1 MTRQT
6 GKLRS
11 WNEERGFGFIAP
23 TGGGRELFVH
33 VSALPRDGSR
43 PTPGE
48 TLSFEVGQNDKG
60 QPQALKV
67 QREALAGAPL
77 PPAAPRRMATDPRR
91 GPRPASQAA
100 AWGTASLFAL
110 PAFLLLYLVLGLLW
124 RLPAAGLLVYAAFS
138 LMTFVAYGLDKAAA
152 ARVARRTPESSL
164 HLLALLGGWP
174 GALLAQQLLRHK
186 SVKTAFRRTFWQ
198 TVCFNVVGLTLLAS
212 PLGAPVRASLNGLI

>member
-77 PPAAPRRMATDPRR
+77 PPARA
-91 GPRPASQAA
+91 RPAAVASRAA
-100 AWGTASLFAL
+100 PKADASGPGRRLRWGLIG
-110 PAFLLLYLVLGLLW
+110 LLLVGLVV
-124 RLPAAGLLVYAAFS
+124 AGL
-138 LMTFVAYGLDKAAA
+138 
-152 ARVARRTPESSL
+152 
-164 HLLALLGGWP
+164 ALRWGEQNSTLQAP
-174 GALLAQQLLRHK
+174 DA
-186 SVKTAFRRTFWQ
+186 SPSP
-198 TVCFNVVGLTLLAS
+198 LTLSEPVAPAS
-212 PLGAPVRASLNGLI
+212 TFRCDGRTHCSQMTSCEEARHFLRNCPGVKMDSDGDGEPCEQQWC

>member
-1 MTRQT
+1 MTRHT

-48 TLSFEVGQNDKG
+48 TLSFEIGQNDKG

-77 PPAAPRRMATDPRR
+77 PPAR
-91 GPRPASQAA
+91 PRPAAVAA
-100 AWGTASLFAL
+100 RGAPSAGAS
-110 PAFLLLYLVLGLLW
+110 GSGR
-124 RLPAAGLLVYAAFS
+124 RLPWVLIGVLIGGLGVAALAPRWNKESRLTAAP
-138 LMTFVAYGLDKAAA
+138 D
-152 ARVARRTPESSL
+152 
-164 HLLALLGGWP
+164 
-174 GALLAQQLLRHK
+174 
-186 SVKTAFRRTFWQ
+186 
-198 TVCFNVVGLTLLAS
+198 AS
-212 PLGAPVRASLNGLI
+212 PPPMTLAEPVAPASTFRCDGRTHCSQMKSCDEARYFLRNCPGVQMDGNNDGEPCEQQWC